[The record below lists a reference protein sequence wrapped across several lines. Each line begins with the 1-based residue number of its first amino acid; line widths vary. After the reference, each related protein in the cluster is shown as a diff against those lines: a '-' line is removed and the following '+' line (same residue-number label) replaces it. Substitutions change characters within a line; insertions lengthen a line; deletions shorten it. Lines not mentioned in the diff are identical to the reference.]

1 LKYIYHLILYIN
13 IVNFTANFQIEL
25 LNLIVPRLLSI
36 QILLSSRYRPPTS
49 TYVKQDTNYQAAI
62 KYSDRSPHFIRNNFL
77 FFDLIC
83 MSQDTTFNP
92 RSNVNLRRIELTLIS
107 RLNQLELHLEC
118 LTEAQEQLI
127 YTTDYLQQTSA
138 PFLVLSYIGF
148 TERYLD
154 RQRTEITAATNTILD
169 AIRILQ
175 ELRLDSR

>member
-1 LKYIYHLILYIN
+1 
-13 IVNFTANFQIEL
+13 
-25 LNLIVPRLLSI
+25 
-36 QILLSSRYRPPTS
+36 
-49 TYVKQDTNYQAAI
+49 
-62 KYSDRSPHFIRNNFL
+62 
-77 FFDLIC
+77 

-127 YTTDYLQQTSA
+127 YTTDYLHQTSA

-154 RQRTEITAATNTILD
+154 RQHTEITAATNTILD
-169 AIRILQ
+169 AISILR